1 MVNYENLCRTAHIQL
16 LMNTQPGLTGPT
28 SNTHICLHCWWVN
41 CQFNSLLHKNPQKWH
56 TVISYAPWKCWDID
70 KMSSFFLGM
79 TITIKF
85 ARRSLRHLWKGS
97 DVGTQFCLRTVCTTH
112 KAKTRFSS
120 SDYFTLGNLKG
131 CILSHITNFQRKWF
145 KL

>member
-1 MVNYENLCRTAHIQL
+1 MY
-16 LMNTQPGLTGPT
+16 TQGRLTGPT
-28 SNTHICLHCWWVN
+28 SNTHICLPCWSVN

-70 KMSSFFLGM
+70 KMSSLFLGM

-85 ARRSLRHLWKGS
+85 ARRSLRHLWKGG
-97 DVGTQFCLRTVCTTH
+97 DVGTQFCLRTVCTIH
-112 KAKTRFSS
+112 KAKTRFSNK
-120 SDYFTLGNLKG
+120 DYFTLANLRG
-131 CILSHITNFQRKWF
+131 YILDHITNFQRKWF